1 MGKLLSAN
9 FARLRKDRF
18 FWCLLAA
25 VIIASLVNILNSARS
40 FEVMT
45 ESGYGLTL
53 EDYYFNQATLMG
65 VYCALFASLF
75 LGTEYS
81 DDTIRNKLTVGHN
94 RSHIYLSNFL
104 VCLAAS
110 LTLLAAWL
118 ITCSLGFFL
127 MGPMEM
133 GASGYV
139 TYVLV
144 AVGFTASITALFTL
158 VGSLS
163 SNKAMTVIYT
173 LAIFLILLLASSAI
187 YDRLCEPETQGGMV
201 YINTSPEP
209 SALHLRGSPPFSP
222 PAPRC

>member
-81 DDTIRNKLTVGHN
+81 DGTIRNKLTVGHN
-94 RSHIYLSNFL
+94 RSHICLSNFL
-104 VCLAAS
+104 VRLAAS
-110 LTLLAAWL
+110 LTLLGRMAYHL
-118 ITCSLGFFL
+118 LSRIFPLS
-127 MGPMEM
+127 GPMKM

-173 LAIFLILLLASSAI
+173 LAIFLILLLASGAI

-201 YINTSPEP
+201 YISMGN
-209 SALHLRGSPPFSP
+209 F
-222 PAPRC
+222 

>member
-75 LGTEYS
+75 LGPS
-81 DDTIRNKLTVGHN
+81 I
-94 RSHIYLSNFL
+94 
-104 VCLAAS
+104 
-110 LTLLAAWL
+110 
-118 ITCSLGFFL
+118 
-127 MGPMEM
+127 PM
-133 GASGYV
+133 
-139 TYVLV
+139 
-144 AVGFTASITALFTL
+144 I
-158 VGSLS
+158 
-163 SNKAMTVIYT
+163 
-173 LAIFLILLLASSAI
+173 
-187 YDRLCEPETQGGMV
+187 
-201 YINTSPEP
+201 P
-209 SALHLRGSPPFSP
+209 SATN
-222 PAPRC
+222 

>member
-81 DDTIRNKLTVGHN
+81 DGTIRNKLTVGHN

-133 GASGYV
+133 
-139 TYVLV
+139 
-144 AVGFTASITALFTL
+144 
-158 VGSLS
+158 
-163 SNKAMTVIYT
+163 
-173 LAIFLILLLASSAI
+173 
-187 YDRLCEPETQGGMV
+187 
-201 YINTSPEP
+201 
-209 SALHLRGSPPFSP
+209 
-222 PAPRC
+222 

>member
-81 DDTIRNKLTVGHN
+81 DGTIRNKLTVGHN

-173 LAIFLILLLASSAI
+173 LAIFLILLSGQQ
-187 YDRLCEPETQGGMV
+187 R
-201 YINTSPEP
+201 
-209 SALHLRGSPPFSP
+209 HL
-222 PAPRC
+222 